1 MGVVCEAIALGC
13 CEAPEDEGVNVIL
26 VSPEVG
32 VAVISVVVA
41 GPVDNDCDT
50 APVSVVGETDV
61 SGVDCVNCR
70 RRGVCIT
77 GREGIYMKY
86 E

>member
-1 MGVVCEAIALGC
+1 MVCEAIALGC
-13 CEAPEDEGVNVIL
+13 CEAPEDEGVSVML
-26 VSPEVG
+26 ASPEEVG

-61 SGVDCVNCR
+61 SEVDCVNCR

-77 GREGIYMKY
+77 GGEGIYMKY

>member
-1 MGVVCEAIALGC
+1 MGVVCEATALGC
-13 CEAPEDEGVNVIL
+13 CEESPEDEGVSVML
-26 VSPEVG
+26 ASPEEVG

-50 APVSVVGETDV
+50 APVSVETDV
-61 SGVDCVNCR
+61 SEVDCVNCR